1 MPGPHASQ
9 EVEEIEFWYV
19 PDGQISQDD
28 WPELRREGEAKRS
41 EASRAKRSEAKRAKI
56 GDATSEAS
64 RAKIGNA
71 TSEAKRSEAKR
82 SEAKIGVS

>member
-28 WPELRREGEAKRS
+28 WPELRREGE
-41 EASRAKRSEAKRAKI
+41 AKRSEAKRAKI

>member
-1 MPGPHASQ
+1 MHRKRWRRLNFGTYRTGKYRKMIGPSCD
-9 EVEEIEFWYV
+9 ER
-19 PDGQISQDD
+19 G
-28 WPELRREGEAKRS
+28 
-41 EASRAKRSEAKRAKI
+41 KRSEAKRAKI